1 VAQNLENGR
10 RRWVGGWSTLMA
22 REMIGQKQRDED
34 EEEAPKPKK
43 QRSELVR
50 IVIPGA
56 IAIFVAILGA
66 QVAAPIVTQ
75 MIVGQPG
82 AAVAESDEE
91 AAQEEE
97 ELAAEEEEEAE
108 STEVDP
114 AIYTPLDPP
123 LVVSFAEE
131 EGGTRFLQLTLQAMA
146 RSEHAI
152 EGIKQHQPAIRNAFL
167 FLLSAR
173 HVDELMTLEG
183 KEKLRAEMTAKAQE
197 ILEINTGEP
206 AIEELYFT
214 SFVIQ

>member
-1 VAQNLENGR
+1 MA
-10 RRWVGGWSTLMA
+10 A
-22 REMIGQKQRDED
+22 REMIGEKQRDDD

-43 QRSELVR
+43 QKSELVR

-56 IAIFVAILGA
+56 IALFVAILGA
-66 QVAAPIVTQ
+66 QVAAPILTQ
-75 MIVGQPG
+75 MIIGQPG
-82 AAVAESDEE
+82 AAVEESDEE
-91 AAQEEE
+91 AV
-97 ELAAEEEEEAE
+97 EEEEEIAAADEEEDAE
-108 STEVDP
+108 SAEVEP

-131 EGGTRFLQLTLQAMA
+131 DGTRFLQLTLQAMA
-146 RSEHAI
+146 RNEHAI

-183 KEKLRAEMTAKAQE
+183 KEKLRTEMTAKAQE

-206 AIEELYFT
+206 AIEEL
-214 SFVIQ
+214 